1 MLTTFVD
8 VKEEYFSLNAEMVE
22 TARELLVLEHA
33 VLNTNDEEKFDLYVE
48 SYRNFNG
55 LLKDLIG
62 LKVNNLIIW
71 YLKGNVLQIY
81 VMDYLDDGN
90 VYQVVHYPEQEELA
104 ANDTQTMVGASL
116 EITTF
121 EEFAEEVTD
130 KELQDMLAQLPFV
143 IADVKERNEVEAVD

>member
-1 MLTTFVD
+1 MLTTFID
-8 VKEEYFSLNAEMVE
+8 VKEEYFSLNTGIVE
-22 TARELLVLEHA
+22 TAREILVLEHA

-48 SYRNFNG
+48 TYRNFND
-55 LLKDLIG
+55 LLKDLIE

-71 YLKGNVLQIY
+71 HLGGNVLQIF

-90 VYQVVHYPEQEELA
+90 VYQVVHYPEREELA
-104 ANDTQTMVGASL
+104 ANDTQTMVGASI

-130 KELQDMLAQLPFV
+130 KELQDMLAQLPFT
-143 IADVKERNEVEAVD
+143 ITDVKEHNEVGTVD

>member
-8 VKEEYFSLNAEMVE
+8 VKEEHFSFNAEIVE

-48 SYRNFNG
+48 TYRNFNN
-55 LLKDLIG
+55 LLKDLIE

-71 YLKGNVLQIY
+71 RLKGNVLQIC

-130 KELQDMLAQLPFV
+130 KELQDMLAQLPFA
-143 IADVKERNEVEAVD
+143 IADVKERNKVEAVD

>member
-8 VKEEYFSLNAEMVE
+8 VKEEYFSLNAEIVE

>member
-8 VKEEYFSLNAEMVE
+8 VKEEYFSLNAEIVE

-71 YLKGNVLQIY
+71 HLNGNVLQIY

-90 VYQVVHYPEQEELA
+90 VYQVVHYPEEEELA

-143 IADVKERNEVEAVD
+143 IADVKERNEVGAVD

>member
-8 VKEEYFSLNAEMVE
+8 VKGEYFSLNTGIVE
-22 TARELLVLEHA
+22 TAREILVLEHA

-48 SYRNFNG
+48 TYRNFND
-55 LLKDLIG
+55 LLKDLIE

-71 YLKGNVLQIY
+71 HLEGNVLQIF

-90 VYQVVHYPEQEELA
+90 VYQVVHYPGREELA
-104 ANDTQTMVGASL
+104 ANDTQTMVGASI

-130 KELQDMLAQLPFV
+130 KELQDMLAQLPFT
-143 IADVKERNEVEAVD
+143 ITDVKEHNEVGTVD

>member
-8 VKEEYFSLNAEMVE
+8 VKEEYFSLNAEIVE

-48 SYRNFNG
+48 TYRNFND
-55 LLKDLIG
+55 LLKDLIK

-71 YLKGNVLQIY
+71 NLKGNVLQIC

-90 VYQVVHYPEQEELA
+90 VYKVVHYPEEEELA

-143 IADVKERNEVEAVD
+143 IADVKERNEVGAVD

>member
-8 VKEEYFSLNAEMVE
+8 VKEEYFSLNAEIVE

-48 SYRNFNG
+48 AYRNFND
-55 LLKDLIG
+55 LLKDLIE

-71 YLKGNVLQIY
+71 HLKGNVLQIY

>member
-8 VKEEYFSLNAEMVE
+8 VKEEHFSLNAEIVE

-71 YLKGNVLQIY
+71 HLKGNVLQIY

-130 KELQDMLAQLPFV
+130 KELQDMLAQLPFA
-143 IADVKERNEVEAVD
+143 IADVKERNEVGAVD

>member
-1 MLTTFVD
+1 MT
-8 VKEEYFSLNAEMVE
+8 KKS
-22 TARELLVLEHA
+22 
-33 VLNTNDEEKFDLYVE
+33 FDLYVD

-55 LLKDLIG
+55 LLKDVIG

-71 YLKGNVLQIY
+71 HLKGNVLQIY

>member
-8 VKEEYFSLNAEMVE
+8 VKEEHFSLNAKIVE

-48 SYRNFNG
+48 TYRNFNG
-55 LLKDLIG
+55 LLKDLIE

-71 YLKGNVLQIY
+71 HLVGNVLQIC

-104 ANDTQTMVGASL
+104 ANDTQTMVGASI

-130 KELQDMLAQLPFV
+130 KELQDMLAQLPFT
-143 IADVKERNEVEAVD
+143 IADVKEHNEVGTVD

>member
-8 VKEEYFSLNAEMVE
+8 VKEEYFSLNAEIVE

-48 SYRNFNG
+48 TYRNFND
-55 LLKDLIG
+55 LLKDLIK

-71 YLKGNVLQIY
+71 NLKGNVLQIC

-90 VYQVVHYPEQEELA
+90 VYQVVHYPEEEELA

-143 IADVKERNEVEAVD
+143 IADVKERNEVGAVD

>member
-8 VKEEYFSLNAEMVE
+8 VKEEYFSLNAEIVE

-71 YLKGNVLQIY
+71 HLKSNVLQIY

-104 ANDTQTMVGASL
+104 ANDTQTIVGASL

-130 KELQDMLAQLPFV
+130 KELQDMLAQLPFA
-143 IADVKERNEVEAVD
+143 IADVKERNEVGAVD